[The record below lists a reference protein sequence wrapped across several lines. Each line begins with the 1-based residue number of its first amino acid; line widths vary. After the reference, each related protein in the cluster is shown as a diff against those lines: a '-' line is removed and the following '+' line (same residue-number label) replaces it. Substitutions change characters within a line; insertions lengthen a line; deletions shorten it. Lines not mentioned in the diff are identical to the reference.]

1 MGIAVSSIILEKNTR
16 VLDKSHLRVAETQ
29 TRILSYFINKYH
41 ILKINSN
48 KIYITLKLSELFSV
62 FL

>member
-29 TRILSYFINKYH
+29 TRILSYFINKIPH
-41 ILKINSN
+41 FKN
-48 KIYITLKLSELFSV
+48 KL
-62 FL
+62 